1 MKLSTKS
8 RYGLRIL
15 IQIALDNIHYKRL
28 AQGKKIAERQGLTE
42 AYLEQM
48 VIPFKKNGILGTVRG
63 CNGGYELIKSPEDI
77 TVLDIIEIFEG
88 KIRFADCSSP
98 DNNKK
103 CKRTEICPAAH
114 IWKKLENSF
123 RSKAAEI
130 SLQEILEHYRKQM
143 IPDYV
148 I

>member
-15 IQIALDNIHYKRL
+15 IQIALENIHYKRL

-42 AYLEQM
+42 AYLEQI

-77 TVLDIIEIFEG
+77 SVLDVIEIFEG
-88 KIRFADCSSP
+88 RVKFSDCHS
-98 DNNKK
+98 DNNKN
-103 CKRTEICPAAH
+103 CERLEICPAVH
-114 IWKKLENSF
+114 IWEKLENGF
-123 RSKAAEI
+123 RSQASEI
-130 SLQEILEHYRKQM
+130 SLQEILEHYIKQM